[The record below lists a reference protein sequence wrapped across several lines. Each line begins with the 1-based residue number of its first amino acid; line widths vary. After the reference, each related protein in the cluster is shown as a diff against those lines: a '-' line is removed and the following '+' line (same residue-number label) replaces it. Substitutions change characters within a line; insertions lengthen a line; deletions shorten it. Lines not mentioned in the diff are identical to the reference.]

1 MSGVGGVQARHAR
14 TALRGAAG
22 QPFAAPPGRDFD
34 LAVDRSAIGAA
45 FAPFVDRR
53 LAPHDPAWRREI
65 ARRRRKLLSRSFQR
79 LLSWQADR
87 GRRHQQAVLAEYSLA
102 WQRADYARYSL
113 EAFPR
118 DFTPWEWRD
127 ECMLASDIGA
137 TRFRQLILIHLI
149 ERLRPASVL
158 EVGCGNGINLILL
171 AGRFPDIRFTG
182 VELTETGHQAARLF
196 QEHDTLPPTL
206 VGYAPLPLHD
216 PAAFRRI
223 DFRHGDAARLPFAD
237 GTFDLVVTILAL
249 EQMEQIRQQALAEI
263 GRVTRRHALMI
274 EPFADVNRALWP
286 RLNVYRR
293 DYFRGRIGDL
303 PCYGL
308 APIATSQDFPQET
321 FLKVCAVLSVKGAD
335 GAA

>member
-1 MSGVGGVQARHAR
+1 MQARHAS
-14 TALRGAAG
+14 TALRGGAG
-22 QPFAAPPGRDFD
+22 QPSAAPPGQGFD
-34 LAVDRSAIGAA
+34 LSVDQSAVAAA

-53 LAPHDPAWRREI
+53 LAQHNPAWRREI

-79 LLSWQADR
+79 LLCWQPDR
-87 GRRHQQAVLAEYSLA
+87 RRRDRQTVLAEYSRA
-102 WQRADYARYSL
+102 WQHVDYARYSL

-127 ECMLASDIGA
+127 ERMLASDIGA
-137 TRFRQLILIHLI
+137 TRFRQLILVHLI
-149 ERLRPASVL
+149 EQLRPTSVL

-182 VELTETGHQAARLF
+182 VELTEAGHQAARLF
-196 QEHDTLPPTL
+196 QERDTLPPML
-206 VGYAPLPLHD
+206 VRYAPLPLHD
-216 PAAFRRI
+216 PGAFRRI
-223 DFRHGDAARLPFAD
+223 DFRQADAARLPFAD
-237 GTFDLVVTILAL
+237 GTFDLVVTVLAL
-249 EQMEQIRQQALAEI
+249 EQMERIRQQALAEI

-303 PCYGL
+303 PCHGL

-321 FLKVCAVLSVKGAD
+321 FLKVCAVLSVKGPSGTA
-335 GAA
+335 